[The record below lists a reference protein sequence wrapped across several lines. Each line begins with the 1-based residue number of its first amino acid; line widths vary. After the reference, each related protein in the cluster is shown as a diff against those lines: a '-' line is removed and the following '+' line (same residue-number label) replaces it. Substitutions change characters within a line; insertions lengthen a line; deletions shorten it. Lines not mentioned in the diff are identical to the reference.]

1 MVVFCHDFQNV
12 QRSCNYKQRS
22 LEMKHI
28 AKRLLSLLLVVCL
41 VLSVAVIPA
50 GAAETKLTSVYA
62 SYAAEGHTNAP
73 IEDDVFE
80 AKSDSITVSIMTTTD
95 MHGRAYDW
103 NSYTN
108 SALNNNFL
116 QAAKLVAERR
126 AAVDDSILIDVG
138 DILQGSALS
147 SYNILQEGGENSPMA
162 TALRYIG
169 YDAFVLGNHE
179 FNYAPQIQ
187 WNYYNLLTST
197 DKAVA
202 GQPVDVIC
210 SNVVE
215 TETNESV
222 FSPYKTFTYKFED
235 GTTFTIG
242 LLGFE
247 NMNNAN
253 WDVASHYEGCTFG
266 HTDNAEKSYVYEW
279 ENYYGKEMQEKCD
292 YIIVA
297 MHSGE
302 GNPDVYNQENQ
313 GGYFATHT
321 TGVDMLLT
329 GHNHQRNAVTL
340 QNKNGENVLVMNG
353 GGSTLGETVLT
364 LTKGADG
371 KVSVTAAESTMH
383 PLNSA
388 LGKDIRVTSPDF
400 KSGDANYDGL
410 KTLITPLFERS
421 DAFVNKKIGT
431 VSGTWDTISN
441 YYLTQSDSYDLVHKA
456 QIWAACTDNNID
468 PTKEHVISMTTPVAK
483 RGWSVSSLLADGA
496 TSGDISL
503 RDCYSLYQ
511 YDNNTLYM
519 IRMTGAQLKS
529 WMQRT
534 AQNYRV
540 NDDGQVGGGGFGCD
554 TFYGVNYD
562 VYVGNPDGQRVQN
575 ITYADGTPVKDD
587 DTIYACL
594 SSYRLSATKDSDAYG
609 WFAST
614 GITSNSEEA
623 LWDATISERFNNV
636 GGSVPLIIG
645 EYIKEMTA
653 EGKDITPG
661 RETKWTIHAE
671 ANPVKTI
678 EVFETTDVHGYLVD
692 TSSGNEST
700 FQYRMAYIA
709 NAVNEARANA
719 ENDAV
724 LLLDGGDI
732 YQGTPVSNLTYGS
745 ALRAAF
751 DAMGYDAVSLGN
763 HEFDWNVK
771 TYAADEDGTMP
782 AYEIGE
788 FKGDSNIPVLAYNLY
803 DAGTTNRASF
813 VKDYVIVDKAG
824 VKVALVGYIPDYSMD
839 IMTAKIAPYDIDPS
853 IEKLNAKIESIV
865 AAENPDVVV
874 VVAHASPRGLANSVN
889 SELVDLVVGGHSHSV
904 SYGVADNGV
913 AYIQGNCQA
922 KGYANAK
929 IQFNTETK
937 EVTVVNPSYVNTTGR
952 DNTQN
957 LYDTEGNTKLDPT
970 VLAISHASWDAVKGD
985 MSEVLGVADQS
996 ITRRAPI
1003 GNSSSTIAGNWLTG
1017 LMLEATKELNT
1028 VVAFTNSGG
1037 IRCDLLANEG
1047 ETTRTV
1053 TVGDIYAITP
1063 FGNRLYTYD
1072 LTGAELAATVENSFK
1087 NSNYGDQFSGMVV
1100 KYTAEPDGKDEN
1112 GRPVRGARTVVSI
1125 VLDDGT
1131 VVDIKDN
1138 TKTYRV
1144 AVNEYCATLP
1154 GSVFENKT
1162 PVQNVN
1168 EAPIDNISAI
1178 EALRAIG
1185 KANNGKLPLDL
1196 TERCV
1201 KVELVEE
1208 DPCEQYTDL
1217 DANAWYAE
1225 SVHFALVNGLFVGFG
1240 DGTFRPEAALSRA
1253 MVATVLYRQAGSPAV
1268 TGTSTFPD
1276 LKDDWYADAVA
1287 WAQEAKVVIGDDKGL
1302 FRPDDDVTREE
1313 MVTMLYRFAASQNM
1327 DTTTTGDLSNF
1338 TDASSVQSYATEPMT
1353 WAVGNGIILGMGNNE
1368 LAPRESATRAQFA
1381 AITARLA
1388 ALK

>member
-1 MVVFCHDFQNV
+1 
-12 QRSCNYKQRS
+12 
-22 LEMKHI
+22 MKHI

-371 KVSVTAAESTMH
+371 KVTVTAAESTMH
-383 PLNSA
+383 PLSSA
-388 LGKDIRVTSPDF
+388 LGKDENGKDIRVPSPDF
-400 KSGDANYDGL
+400 KSGDPNYDGL
-410 KTLITPLFERS
+410 KDLITPLFERS

-468 PTKEHVISMTTPVAK
+468 PTKEHVVSMTTPVAK

-529 WMQRT
+529 WMQHT
-534 AQNYRV
+534 AQTYRI
-540 NDDGQVGGGGFGCD
+540 NDNGQVGGGGFGCD
-554 TFYGVNYD
+554 SFYGVNYD
-562 VYVGNPDGQRVQN
+562 VYVGKPDGQRVQN

-614 GITSNSEEA
+614 GITSSSEEV
-623 LWDATISERFNNV
+623 LWDATVSERFNNV

-661 RETKWTIHAE
+661 RETKWT
-671 ANPVKTI
+671 
-678 EVFETTDVHGYLVD
+678 
-692 TSSGNEST
+692 
-700 FQYRMAYIA
+700 
-709 NAVNEARANA
+709 
-719 ENDAV
+719 
-724 LLLDGGDI
+724 
-732 YQGTPVSNLTYGS
+732 
-745 ALRAAF
+745 
-751 DAMGYDAVSLGN
+751 
-763 HEFDWNVK
+763 
-771 TYAADEDGTMP
+771 
-782 AYEIGE
+782 
-788 FKGDSNIPVLAYNLY
+788 
-803 DAGTTNRASF
+803 
-813 VKDYVIVDKAG
+813 
-824 VKVALVGYIPDYSMD
+824 
-839 IMTAKIAPYDIDPS
+839 
-853 IEKLNAKIESIV
+853 
-865 AAENPDVVV
+865 
-874 VVAHASPRGLANSVN
+874 
-889 SELVDLVVGGHSHSV
+889 
-904 SYGVADNGV
+904 
-913 AYIQGNCQA
+913 
-922 KGYANAK
+922 
-929 IQFNTETK
+929 
-937 EVTVVNPSYVNTTGR
+937 
-952 DNTQN
+952 
-957 LYDTEGNTKLDPT
+957 
-970 VLAISHASWDAVKGD
+970 
-985 MSEVLGVADQS
+985 
-996 ITRRAPI
+996 
-1003 GNSSSTIAGNWLTG
+1003 
-1017 LMLEATKELNT
+1017 
-1028 VVAFTNSGG
+1028 
-1037 IRCDLLANEG
+1037 
-1047 ETTRTV
+1047 
-1053 TVGDIYAITP
+1053 
-1063 FGNRLYTYD
+1063 
-1072 LTGAELAATVENSFK
+1072 
-1087 NSNYGDQFSGMVV
+1087 
-1100 KYTAEPDGKDEN
+1100 
-1112 GRPVRGARTVVSI
+1112 
-1125 VLDDGT
+1125 
-1131 VVDIKDN
+1131 
-1138 TKTYRV
+1138 
-1144 AVNEYCATLP
+1144 
-1154 GSVFENKT
+1154 
-1162 PVQNVN
+1162 VQ
-1168 EAPIDNISAI
+1168 
-1178 EALRAIG
+1178 
-1185 KANNGKLPLDL
+1185 
-1196 TERCV
+1196 
-1201 KVELVEE
+1201 VEE

-1327 DTTTTGDLSNF
+1327 DTTTTGDLSSF
-1338 TDASSVQSYATEPMT
+1338 IDASSVQSYATEPMT

>member
-1 MVVFCHDFQNV
+1 
-12 QRSCNYKQRS
+12 
-22 LEMKHI
+22 MKHI

-108 SALNNNFL
+108 SALSNNFL

-614 GITSNSEEA
+614 GITSSSEEA
-623 LWDATISERFNNV
+623 LWDATVSERFNNV

-661 RETKWTIHAE
+661 RETKWT
-671 ANPVKTI
+671 
-678 EVFETTDVHGYLVD
+678 
-692 TSSGNEST
+692 
-700 FQYRMAYIA
+700 
-709 NAVNEARANA
+709 
-719 ENDAV
+719 
-724 LLLDGGDI
+724 
-732 YQGTPVSNLTYGS
+732 
-745 ALRAAF
+745 
-751 DAMGYDAVSLGN
+751 
-763 HEFDWNVK
+763 
-771 TYAADEDGTMP
+771 
-782 AYEIGE
+782 
-788 FKGDSNIPVLAYNLY
+788 
-803 DAGTTNRASF
+803 
-813 VKDYVIVDKAG
+813 
-824 VKVALVGYIPDYSMD
+824 
-839 IMTAKIAPYDIDPS
+839 
-853 IEKLNAKIESIV
+853 
-865 AAENPDVVV
+865 
-874 VVAHASPRGLANSVN
+874 
-889 SELVDLVVGGHSHSV
+889 
-904 SYGVADNGV
+904 
-913 AYIQGNCQA
+913 
-922 KGYANAK
+922 
-929 IQFNTETK
+929 
-937 EVTVVNPSYVNTTGR
+937 
-952 DNTQN
+952 
-957 LYDTEGNTKLDPT
+957 
-970 VLAISHASWDAVKGD
+970 
-985 MSEVLGVADQS
+985 
-996 ITRRAPI
+996 
-1003 GNSSSTIAGNWLTG
+1003 
-1017 LMLEATKELNT
+1017 
-1028 VVAFTNSGG
+1028 
-1037 IRCDLLANEG
+1037 
-1047 ETTRTV
+1047 
-1053 TVGDIYAITP
+1053 
-1063 FGNRLYTYD
+1063 
-1072 LTGAELAATVENSFK
+1072 
-1087 NSNYGDQFSGMVV
+1087 
-1100 KYTAEPDGKDEN
+1100 
-1112 GRPVRGARTVVSI
+1112 
-1125 VLDDGT
+1125 
-1131 VVDIKDN
+1131 
-1138 TKTYRV
+1138 
-1144 AVNEYCATLP
+1144 
-1154 GSVFENKT
+1154 
-1162 PVQNVN
+1162 VQ
-1168 EAPIDNISAI
+1168 
-1178 EALRAIG
+1178 
-1185 KANNGKLPLDL
+1185 
-1196 TERCV
+1196 
-1201 KVELVEE
+1201 VEE

-1327 DTTTTGDLSNF
+1327 DTTTTGDLSSF

>member
-1 MVVFCHDFQNV
+1 
-12 QRSCNYKQRS
+12 
-22 LEMKHI
+22 MKHI

-80 AKSDSITVSIMTTTD
+80 AKSDSITVSILTTTD

-108 SALNNNFL
+108 SALSNNFL

-302 GNPDVYNQENQ
+302 GNPDIYNQENQ

-340 QNKNGENVLVMNG
+340 QNKNGEDVLVMNG

-371 KVSVTAAESTMH
+371 KVTVTAAESTMH

-388 LGKDIRVTSPDF
+388 LGKDENGRDIRVPSPDF
-400 KSGDANYDGL
+400 KSGDPNYDGL
-410 KTLITPLFERS
+410 KDLITPLFERS

-468 PTKEHVISMTTPVAK
+468 PTKEHVVSMTTPVAK

-519 IRMTGAQLKS
+519 IKMTGAQLKS
-529 WMQRT
+529 WMQHT

-540 NDDGQVGGGGFGCD
+540 NDNGQVGGGGFGCD

-562 VYVGNPDGQRVQN
+562 VYVGKPDGQRVQN

-587 DTIYACL
+587 DMIYACL

-614 GITSNSEEA
+614 GITSSSEEV
-623 LWDATISERFNNV
+623 LWDATVSERFNNV

-653 EGKDITPG
+653 EGKEITPG
-661 RETKWTIHAE
+661 RETKWT
-671 ANPVKTI
+671 
-678 EVFETTDVHGYLVD
+678 
-692 TSSGNEST
+692 
-700 FQYRMAYIA
+700 
-709 NAVNEARANA
+709 
-719 ENDAV
+719 
-724 LLLDGGDI
+724 
-732 YQGTPVSNLTYGS
+732 
-745 ALRAAF
+745 
-751 DAMGYDAVSLGN
+751 
-763 HEFDWNVK
+763 
-771 TYAADEDGTMP
+771 
-782 AYEIGE
+782 
-788 FKGDSNIPVLAYNLY
+788 
-803 DAGTTNRASF
+803 
-813 VKDYVIVDKAG
+813 
-824 VKVALVGYIPDYSMD
+824 
-839 IMTAKIAPYDIDPS
+839 
-853 IEKLNAKIESIV
+853 
-865 AAENPDVVV
+865 
-874 VVAHASPRGLANSVN
+874 
-889 SELVDLVVGGHSHSV
+889 
-904 SYGVADNGV
+904 
-913 AYIQGNCQA
+913 
-922 KGYANAK
+922 
-929 IQFNTETK
+929 
-937 EVTVVNPSYVNTTGR
+937 
-952 DNTQN
+952 
-957 LYDTEGNTKLDPT
+957 
-970 VLAISHASWDAVKGD
+970 
-985 MSEVLGVADQS
+985 
-996 ITRRAPI
+996 
-1003 GNSSSTIAGNWLTG
+1003 
-1017 LMLEATKELNT
+1017 
-1028 VVAFTNSGG
+1028 
-1037 IRCDLLANEG
+1037 
-1047 ETTRTV
+1047 
-1053 TVGDIYAITP
+1053 
-1063 FGNRLYTYD
+1063 
-1072 LTGAELAATVENSFK
+1072 
-1087 NSNYGDQFSGMVV
+1087 
-1100 KYTAEPDGKDEN
+1100 
-1112 GRPVRGARTVVSI
+1112 
-1125 VLDDGT
+1125 
-1131 VVDIKDN
+1131 
-1138 TKTYRV
+1138 
-1144 AVNEYCATLP
+1144 
-1154 GSVFENKT
+1154 
-1162 PVQNVN
+1162 VQ
-1168 EAPIDNISAI
+1168 
-1178 EALRAIG
+1178 
-1185 KANNGKLPLDL
+1185 
-1196 TERCV
+1196 
-1201 KVELVEE
+1201 VEE

-1225 SVHFALVNGLFVGFG
+1225 SVHFALVNGLFVGYG

-1327 DTTTTGDLSNF
+1327 DTTTTGDLSSF

>member
-1 MVVFCHDFQNV
+1 
-12 QRSCNYKQRS
+12 
-22 LEMKHI
+22 MKHI

-302 GNPDVYNQENQ
+302 GNPDIYNQENQ

-371 KVSVTAAESTMH
+371 KVTVTAAESTMH
-383 PLNSA
+383 PLSSA
-388 LGKDIRVTSPDF
+388 LGKDENGKDIRVPSPDF
-400 KSGDANYDGL
+400 KSGDPNYDGL
-410 KTLITPLFERS
+410 KDLITPLFERS

-441 YYLTQSDSYDLVHKA
+441 YYLEQSDSYDLVHKA

-468 PTKEHVISMTTPVAK
+468 PTKEHVVSMTTPVAK

-529 WMQRT
+529 WMQHT
-534 AQNYRV
+534 AQTYRV

-554 TFYGVNYD
+554 SFYGVNYD
-562 VYVGNPDGQRVQN
+562 VYVGKPDGQRVQN

-614 GITSNSEEA
+614 GITSSSEEV
-623 LWDATISERFNNV
+623 LWDATVSERFNNV

-661 RETKWTIHAE
+661 RETKWT
-671 ANPVKTI
+671 
-678 EVFETTDVHGYLVD
+678 
-692 TSSGNEST
+692 
-700 FQYRMAYIA
+700 
-709 NAVNEARANA
+709 
-719 ENDAV
+719 
-724 LLLDGGDI
+724 
-732 YQGTPVSNLTYGS
+732 
-745 ALRAAF
+745 
-751 DAMGYDAVSLGN
+751 
-763 HEFDWNVK
+763 
-771 TYAADEDGTMP
+771 
-782 AYEIGE
+782 
-788 FKGDSNIPVLAYNLY
+788 
-803 DAGTTNRASF
+803 
-813 VKDYVIVDKAG
+813 
-824 VKVALVGYIPDYSMD
+824 
-839 IMTAKIAPYDIDPS
+839 
-853 IEKLNAKIESIV
+853 
-865 AAENPDVVV
+865 
-874 VVAHASPRGLANSVN
+874 
-889 SELVDLVVGGHSHSV
+889 
-904 SYGVADNGV
+904 
-913 AYIQGNCQA
+913 
-922 KGYANAK
+922 
-929 IQFNTETK
+929 
-937 EVTVVNPSYVNTTGR
+937 
-952 DNTQN
+952 
-957 LYDTEGNTKLDPT
+957 
-970 VLAISHASWDAVKGD
+970 
-985 MSEVLGVADQS
+985 
-996 ITRRAPI
+996 
-1003 GNSSSTIAGNWLTG
+1003 
-1017 LMLEATKELNT
+1017 
-1028 VVAFTNSGG
+1028 
-1037 IRCDLLANEG
+1037 
-1047 ETTRTV
+1047 
-1053 TVGDIYAITP
+1053 
-1063 FGNRLYTYD
+1063 
-1072 LTGAELAATVENSFK
+1072 
-1087 NSNYGDQFSGMVV
+1087 
-1100 KYTAEPDGKDEN
+1100 
-1112 GRPVRGARTVVSI
+1112 
-1125 VLDDGT
+1125 
-1131 VVDIKDN
+1131 
-1138 TKTYRV
+1138 
-1144 AVNEYCATLP
+1144 
-1154 GSVFENKT
+1154 
-1162 PVQNVN
+1162 VQ
-1168 EAPIDNISAI
+1168 
-1178 EALRAIG
+1178 
-1185 KANNGKLPLDL
+1185 
-1196 TERCV
+1196 
-1201 KVELVEE
+1201 VEE

-1327 DTTTTGDLSNF
+1327 DTTTTGDLSSF

>member
-1 MVVFCHDFQNV
+1 
-12 QRSCNYKQRS
+12 
-22 LEMKHI
+22 MKHI

-108 SALNNNFL
+108 SALSNNFL

-371 KVSVTAAESTMH
+371 KVTVTAAESTMH

-575 ITYADGTPVKDD
+575 ITYADGTSVKDD

-614 GITSNSEEA
+614 GITSSSEEA
-623 LWDATISERFNNV
+623 LWDATVSERFNNV

-661 RETKWTIHAE
+661 RETKWAVHAE

-732 YQGTPVSNLTYGS
+732 YQGTPVSNLTYGN
-745 ALRAAF
+745 ALRAAY
-751 DAMGYDAVSLGN
+751 DAMGYDAVL
-763 HEFDWNVK
+763 
-771 TYAADEDGTMP
+771 
-782 AYEIGE
+782 
-788 FKGDSNIPVLAYNLY
+788 
-803 DAGTTNRASF
+803 
-813 VKDYVIVDKAG
+813 
-824 VKVALVGYIPDYSMD
+824 
-839 IMTAKIAPYDIDPS
+839 
-853 IEKLNAKIESIV
+853 
-865 AAENPDVVV
+865 
-874 VVAHASPRGLANSVN
+874 PR
-889 SELVDLVVGGHSHSV
+889 
-904 SYGVADNGV
+904 
-913 AYIQGNCQA
+913 Q
-922 KGYANAK
+922 
-929 IQFNTETK
+929 
-937 EVTVVNPSYVNTTGR
+937 P
-952 DNTQN
+952 
-957 LYDTEGNTKLDPT
+957 
-970 VLAISHASWDAVKGD
+970 
-985 MSEVLGVADQS
+985 
-996 ITRRAPI
+996 
-1003 GNSSSTIAGNWLTG
+1003 
-1017 LMLEATKELNT
+1017 
-1028 VVAFTNSGG
+1028 
-1037 IRCDLLANEG
+1037 
-1047 ETTRTV
+1047 
-1053 TVGDIYAITP
+1053 
-1063 FGNRLYTYD
+1063 
-1072 LTGAELAATVENSFK
+1072 
-1087 NSNYGDQFSGMVV
+1087 
-1100 KYTAEPDGKDEN
+1100 
-1112 GRPVRGARTVVSI
+1112 
-1125 VLDDGT
+1125 
-1131 VVDIKDN
+1131 
-1138 TKTYRV
+1138 RV
-1144 AVNEYCATLP
+1144 
-1154 GSVFENKT
+1154 
-1162 PVQNVN
+1162 
-1168 EAPIDNISAI
+1168 
-1178 EALRAIG
+1178 
-1185 KANNGKLPLDL
+1185 
-1196 TERCV
+1196 
-1201 KVELVEE
+1201 
-1208 DPCEQYTDL
+1208 
-1217 DANAWYAE
+1217 
-1225 SVHFALVNGLFVGFG
+1225 
-1240 DGTFRPEAALSRA
+1240 
-1253 MVATVLYRQAGSPAV
+1253 
-1268 TGTSTFPD
+1268 
-1276 LKDDWYADAVA
+1276 
-1287 WAQEAKVVIGDDKGL
+1287 
-1302 FRPDDDVTREE
+1302 
-1313 MVTMLYRFAASQNM
+1313 
-1327 DTTTTGDLSNF
+1327 
-1338 TDASSVQSYATEPMT
+1338 
-1353 WAVGNGIILGMGNNE
+1353 
-1368 LAPRESATRAQFA
+1368 
-1381 AITARLA
+1381 
-1388 ALK
+1388 

>member
-1 MVVFCHDFQNV
+1 
-12 QRSCNYKQRS
+12 
-22 LEMKHI
+22 MKHI

-80 AKSDSITVSIMTTTD
+80 AKSDSITVSILTTTD

-108 SALNNNFL
+108 SALSNNFL
-116 QAAKLVAERR
+116 QVAKLVAERR

-302 GNPDVYNQENQ
+302 GNPDIYNQENQ

-340 QNKNGENVLVMNG
+340 QNKNGEDVLVMNG

-371 KVSVTAAESTMH
+371 KVTVTAAESTMH

-388 LGKDIRVTSPDF
+388 LGKDENGRDIRVPSPDF
-400 KSGDANYDGL
+400 KSGDPNYDGL
-410 KTLITPLFERS
+410 KDLITPLFERS

-468 PTKEHVISMTTPVAK
+468 PTKEHVVSMTTPVAK

-519 IRMTGAQLKS
+519 IKMTGAQLKS
-529 WMQRT
+529 WMQHT

-540 NDDGQVGGGGFGCD
+540 NDNGQVGGGGFGCD

-562 VYVGNPDGQRVQN
+562 VYVGKPDGQRVQN

-587 DTIYACL
+587 DMIYACL

-614 GITSNSEEA
+614 GITSSSEEV
-623 LWDATISERFNNV
+623 LWDATVSERFNNV

-661 RETKWTIHAE
+661 RETKWT
-671 ANPVKTI
+671 
-678 EVFETTDVHGYLVD
+678 
-692 TSSGNEST
+692 
-700 FQYRMAYIA
+700 
-709 NAVNEARANA
+709 
-719 ENDAV
+719 
-724 LLLDGGDI
+724 
-732 YQGTPVSNLTYGS
+732 
-745 ALRAAF
+745 
-751 DAMGYDAVSLGN
+751 
-763 HEFDWNVK
+763 
-771 TYAADEDGTMP
+771 
-782 AYEIGE
+782 
-788 FKGDSNIPVLAYNLY
+788 
-803 DAGTTNRASF
+803 
-813 VKDYVIVDKAG
+813 
-824 VKVALVGYIPDYSMD
+824 
-839 IMTAKIAPYDIDPS
+839 
-853 IEKLNAKIESIV
+853 
-865 AAENPDVVV
+865 
-874 VVAHASPRGLANSVN
+874 
-889 SELVDLVVGGHSHSV
+889 
-904 SYGVADNGV
+904 
-913 AYIQGNCQA
+913 
-922 KGYANAK
+922 
-929 IQFNTETK
+929 
-937 EVTVVNPSYVNTTGR
+937 
-952 DNTQN
+952 
-957 LYDTEGNTKLDPT
+957 
-970 VLAISHASWDAVKGD
+970 
-985 MSEVLGVADQS
+985 
-996 ITRRAPI
+996 
-1003 GNSSSTIAGNWLTG
+1003 
-1017 LMLEATKELNT
+1017 
-1028 VVAFTNSGG
+1028 
-1037 IRCDLLANEG
+1037 
-1047 ETTRTV
+1047 
-1053 TVGDIYAITP
+1053 
-1063 FGNRLYTYD
+1063 
-1072 LTGAELAATVENSFK
+1072 
-1087 NSNYGDQFSGMVV
+1087 
-1100 KYTAEPDGKDEN
+1100 
-1112 GRPVRGARTVVSI
+1112 
-1125 VLDDGT
+1125 
-1131 VVDIKDN
+1131 
-1138 TKTYRV
+1138 
-1144 AVNEYCATLP
+1144 
-1154 GSVFENKT
+1154 
-1162 PVQNVN
+1162 VQ
-1168 EAPIDNISAI
+1168 
-1178 EALRAIG
+1178 
-1185 KANNGKLPLDL
+1185 
-1196 TERCV
+1196 
-1201 KVELVEE
+1201 VEE

-1225 SVHFALVNGLFVGFG
+1225 SVHFALVNGLFVGYG

>member
-1 MVVFCHDFQNV
+1 
-12 QRSCNYKQRS
+12 
-22 LEMKHI
+22 MKHI

-108 SALNNNFL
+108 SALSNNFL

-235 GTTFTIG
+235 STTFTIG

-302 GNPDVYNQENQ
+302 GNPDIYNQENQ

-371 KVSVTAAESTMH
+371 KVTVTAAESTMH

-456 QIWAACTDNNID
+456 QIWAACTDNID

-661 RETKWTIHAE
+661 RETKWT
-671 ANPVKTI
+671 
-678 EVFETTDVHGYLVD
+678 
-692 TSSGNEST
+692 
-700 FQYRMAYIA
+700 
-709 NAVNEARANA
+709 
-719 ENDAV
+719 
-724 LLLDGGDI
+724 
-732 YQGTPVSNLTYGS
+732 
-745 ALRAAF
+745 
-751 DAMGYDAVSLGN
+751 
-763 HEFDWNVK
+763 
-771 TYAADEDGTMP
+771 
-782 AYEIGE
+782 
-788 FKGDSNIPVLAYNLY
+788 
-803 DAGTTNRASF
+803 
-813 VKDYVIVDKAG
+813 
-824 VKVALVGYIPDYSMD
+824 
-839 IMTAKIAPYDIDPS
+839 
-853 IEKLNAKIESIV
+853 
-865 AAENPDVVV
+865 
-874 VVAHASPRGLANSVN
+874 
-889 SELVDLVVGGHSHSV
+889 
-904 SYGVADNGV
+904 
-913 AYIQGNCQA
+913 
-922 KGYANAK
+922 
-929 IQFNTETK
+929 
-937 EVTVVNPSYVNTTGR
+937 
-952 DNTQN
+952 
-957 LYDTEGNTKLDPT
+957 
-970 VLAISHASWDAVKGD
+970 
-985 MSEVLGVADQS
+985 
-996 ITRRAPI
+996 
-1003 GNSSSTIAGNWLTG
+1003 
-1017 LMLEATKELNT
+1017 
-1028 VVAFTNSGG
+1028 
-1037 IRCDLLANEG
+1037 
-1047 ETTRTV
+1047 
-1053 TVGDIYAITP
+1053 
-1063 FGNRLYTYD
+1063 
-1072 LTGAELAATVENSFK
+1072 
-1087 NSNYGDQFSGMVV
+1087 
-1100 KYTAEPDGKDEN
+1100 
-1112 GRPVRGARTVVSI
+1112 
-1125 VLDDGT
+1125 
-1131 VVDIKDN
+1131 
-1138 TKTYRV
+1138 
-1144 AVNEYCATLP
+1144 
-1154 GSVFENKT
+1154 
-1162 PVQNVN
+1162 VQ
-1168 EAPIDNISAI
+1168 
-1178 EALRAIG
+1178 
-1185 KANNGKLPLDL
+1185 
-1196 TERCV
+1196 
-1201 KVELVEE
+1201 VEE

-1313 MVTMLYRFAASQNM
+1313 MVTMLYRFAASQNL
-1327 DTTTTGDLSNF
+1327 DTTTTGDLSSF

>member
-1 MVVFCHDFQNV
+1 
-12 QRSCNYKQRS
+12 
-22 LEMKHI
+22 MKHI

-126 AAVDDSILIDVG
+126 AAVDDRILIDVG

-468 PTKEHVISMTTPVAK
+468 PTKEHVVSMTTPVAK

-614 GITSNSEEA
+614 GITSSSEEA
-623 LWDATISERFNNV
+623 LWDATVSERFNTV

-661 RETKWTIHAE
+661 RETKWT
-671 ANPVKTI
+671 
-678 EVFETTDVHGYLVD
+678 
-692 TSSGNEST
+692 
-700 FQYRMAYIA
+700 
-709 NAVNEARANA
+709 
-719 ENDAV
+719 
-724 LLLDGGDI
+724 
-732 YQGTPVSNLTYGS
+732 
-745 ALRAAF
+745 
-751 DAMGYDAVSLGN
+751 
-763 HEFDWNVK
+763 
-771 TYAADEDGTMP
+771 
-782 AYEIGE
+782 
-788 FKGDSNIPVLAYNLY
+788 
-803 DAGTTNRASF
+803 
-813 VKDYVIVDKAG
+813 
-824 VKVALVGYIPDYSMD
+824 
-839 IMTAKIAPYDIDPS
+839 
-853 IEKLNAKIESIV
+853 
-865 AAENPDVVV
+865 
-874 VVAHASPRGLANSVN
+874 
-889 SELVDLVVGGHSHSV
+889 
-904 SYGVADNGV
+904 
-913 AYIQGNCQA
+913 
-922 KGYANAK
+922 
-929 IQFNTETK
+929 
-937 EVTVVNPSYVNTTGR
+937 
-952 DNTQN
+952 
-957 LYDTEGNTKLDPT
+957 
-970 VLAISHASWDAVKGD
+970 
-985 MSEVLGVADQS
+985 
-996 ITRRAPI
+996 
-1003 GNSSSTIAGNWLTG
+1003 
-1017 LMLEATKELNT
+1017 
-1028 VVAFTNSGG
+1028 
-1037 IRCDLLANEG
+1037 
-1047 ETTRTV
+1047 
-1053 TVGDIYAITP
+1053 
-1063 FGNRLYTYD
+1063 
-1072 LTGAELAATVENSFK
+1072 
-1087 NSNYGDQFSGMVV
+1087 
-1100 KYTAEPDGKDEN
+1100 
-1112 GRPVRGARTVVSI
+1112 
-1125 VLDDGT
+1125 
-1131 VVDIKDN
+1131 
-1138 TKTYRV
+1138 
-1144 AVNEYCATLP
+1144 
-1154 GSVFENKT
+1154 
-1162 PVQNVN
+1162 VQ
-1168 EAPIDNISAI
+1168 
-1178 EALRAIG
+1178 
-1185 KANNGKLPLDL
+1185 
-1196 TERCV
+1196 
-1201 KVELVEE
+1201 VEE

>member
-1 MVVFCHDFQNV
+1 
-12 QRSCNYKQRS
+12 
-22 LEMKHI
+22 MKHI

-73 IEDDVFE
+73 VADDVFE
-80 AKSDSITVSIMTTTD
+80 AKSDSITVSILTTTD

-108 SALNNNFL
+108 SALSNNFL

-266 HTDNAEKSYVYEW
+266 HPDNTEKSYVYEW

-302 GNPDVYNQENQ
+302 GNPDIYNQENQ

-371 KVSVTAAESTMH
+371 KVTVTAAESTMH

-388 LGKDIRVTSPDF
+388 LGKDENGRDIRVPSPDF
-400 KSGDANYDGL
+400 KSGDPNYDGL
-410 KTLITPLFERS
+410 KDLITPLFERS

-529 WMQRT
+529 WMQHT

-540 NDDGQVGGGGFGCD
+540 KDDGQLGGGGFGCD

-562 VYVGNPDGQRVQN
+562 VYVGNPDNQRVQN
-575 ITYADGTPVKDD
+575 ITYADGTAVKDD

-614 GITSNSEEA
+614 GITSSSDEV

-661 RETKWTIHAE
+661 RETKWT
-671 ANPVKTI
+671 
-678 EVFETTDVHGYLVD
+678 
-692 TSSGNEST
+692 
-700 FQYRMAYIA
+700 
-709 NAVNEARANA
+709 
-719 ENDAV
+719 
-724 LLLDGGDI
+724 
-732 YQGTPVSNLTYGS
+732 
-745 ALRAAF
+745 
-751 DAMGYDAVSLGN
+751 
-763 HEFDWNVK
+763 
-771 TYAADEDGTMP
+771 
-782 AYEIGE
+782 
-788 FKGDSNIPVLAYNLY
+788 
-803 DAGTTNRASF
+803 
-813 VKDYVIVDKAG
+813 
-824 VKVALVGYIPDYSMD
+824 
-839 IMTAKIAPYDIDPS
+839 
-853 IEKLNAKIESIV
+853 
-865 AAENPDVVV
+865 
-874 VVAHASPRGLANSVN
+874 
-889 SELVDLVVGGHSHSV
+889 
-904 SYGVADNGV
+904 
-913 AYIQGNCQA
+913 
-922 KGYANAK
+922 
-929 IQFNTETK
+929 
-937 EVTVVNPSYVNTTGR
+937 
-952 DNTQN
+952 
-957 LYDTEGNTKLDPT
+957 
-970 VLAISHASWDAVKGD
+970 
-985 MSEVLGVADQS
+985 
-996 ITRRAPI
+996 
-1003 GNSSSTIAGNWLTG
+1003 
-1017 LMLEATKELNT
+1017 
-1028 VVAFTNSGG
+1028 
-1037 IRCDLLANEG
+1037 
-1047 ETTRTV
+1047 
-1053 TVGDIYAITP
+1053 
-1063 FGNRLYTYD
+1063 
-1072 LTGAELAATVENSFK
+1072 
-1087 NSNYGDQFSGMVV
+1087 
-1100 KYTAEPDGKDEN
+1100 
-1112 GRPVRGARTVVSI
+1112 
-1125 VLDDGT
+1125 
-1131 VVDIKDN
+1131 
-1138 TKTYRV
+1138 
-1144 AVNEYCATLP
+1144 
-1154 GSVFENKT
+1154 
-1162 PVQNVN
+1162 VQ
-1168 EAPIDNISAI
+1168 
-1178 EALRAIG
+1178 
-1185 KANNGKLPLDL
+1185 
-1196 TERCV
+1196 
-1201 KVELVEE
+1201 VEE

-1225 SVHFALVNGLFVGFG
+1225 SVHFALVNGLFVGYG

-1327 DTTTTGDLSNF
+1327 DTTTTGDLSSF

>member
-1 MVVFCHDFQNV
+1 
-12 QRSCNYKQRS
+12 
-22 LEMKHI
+22 MKHI

-108 SALNNNFL
+108 SALSNNFL

-302 GNPDVYNQENQ
+302 GNPDIYNQENQ

-614 GITSNSEEA
+614 GITSSSEEA
-623 LWDATISERFNNV
+623 LWDATVSERFNNV

-661 RETKWTIHAE
+661 RETKWT
-671 ANPVKTI
+671 
-678 EVFETTDVHGYLVD
+678 
-692 TSSGNEST
+692 
-700 FQYRMAYIA
+700 
-709 NAVNEARANA
+709 
-719 ENDAV
+719 
-724 LLLDGGDI
+724 
-732 YQGTPVSNLTYGS
+732 
-745 ALRAAF
+745 
-751 DAMGYDAVSLGN
+751 
-763 HEFDWNVK
+763 
-771 TYAADEDGTMP
+771 
-782 AYEIGE
+782 
-788 FKGDSNIPVLAYNLY
+788 
-803 DAGTTNRASF
+803 
-813 VKDYVIVDKAG
+813 
-824 VKVALVGYIPDYSMD
+824 
-839 IMTAKIAPYDIDPS
+839 
-853 IEKLNAKIESIV
+853 
-865 AAENPDVVV
+865 
-874 VVAHASPRGLANSVN
+874 
-889 SELVDLVVGGHSHSV
+889 
-904 SYGVADNGV
+904 
-913 AYIQGNCQA
+913 
-922 KGYANAK
+922 
-929 IQFNTETK
+929 
-937 EVTVVNPSYVNTTGR
+937 
-952 DNTQN
+952 
-957 LYDTEGNTKLDPT
+957 
-970 VLAISHASWDAVKGD
+970 
-985 MSEVLGVADQS
+985 
-996 ITRRAPI
+996 
-1003 GNSSSTIAGNWLTG
+1003 
-1017 LMLEATKELNT
+1017 
-1028 VVAFTNSGG
+1028 
-1037 IRCDLLANEG
+1037 
-1047 ETTRTV
+1047 
-1053 TVGDIYAITP
+1053 
-1063 FGNRLYTYD
+1063 
-1072 LTGAELAATVENSFK
+1072 
-1087 NSNYGDQFSGMVV
+1087 
-1100 KYTAEPDGKDEN
+1100 
-1112 GRPVRGARTVVSI
+1112 
-1125 VLDDGT
+1125 
-1131 VVDIKDN
+1131 
-1138 TKTYRV
+1138 
-1144 AVNEYCATLP
+1144 
-1154 GSVFENKT
+1154 
-1162 PVQNVN
+1162 VQ
-1168 EAPIDNISAI
+1168 
-1178 EALRAIG
+1178 
-1185 KANNGKLPLDL
+1185 
-1196 TERCV
+1196 
-1201 KVELVEE
+1201 VEE

-1327 DTTTTGDLSNF
+1327 DTTTTGDLSSF

>member
-1 MVVFCHDFQNV
+1 
-12 QRSCNYKQRS
+12 
-22 LEMKHI
+22 MKHI

-80 AKSDSITVSIMTTTD
+80 AKSDSITVSILTTTD

-108 SALNNNFL
+108 SALNSNFL

-266 HTDNAEKSYVYEW
+266 HPDNTEKSYVYEW

-302 GNPDVYNQENQ
+302 GNPDIYNQENQ

-340 QNKNGENVLVMNG
+340 QNKNGEDVLVMNG

-371 KVSVTAAESTMH
+371 KVTVTAAESTMH

-388 LGKDIRVTSPDF
+388 LGKDENGRDIRVPSPDF
-400 KSGDANYDGL
+400 KSGDPNYDGL
-410 KTLITPLFERS
+410 KDLITPLFERS

-468 PTKEHVISMTTPVAK
+468 PTKEHVVSMTTPVAK

-519 IRMTGAQLKS
+519 IKMTGAQLKS
-529 WMQRT
+529 WMQHT

-540 NDDGQVGGGGFGCD
+540 NDNGQLGGGGFGCD

-562 VYVGNPDGQRVQN
+562 VYVGNPDNQRVQN

-587 DTIYACL
+587 DMIYACL

-614 GITSNSEEA
+614 GITSSSEEV
-623 LWDATISERFNNV
+623 LWDATVSERFNNV

-661 RETKWTIHAE
+661 RETKWT
-671 ANPVKTI
+671 
-678 EVFETTDVHGYLVD
+678 
-692 TSSGNEST
+692 
-700 FQYRMAYIA
+700 
-709 NAVNEARANA
+709 
-719 ENDAV
+719 
-724 LLLDGGDI
+724 
-732 YQGTPVSNLTYGS
+732 
-745 ALRAAF
+745 
-751 DAMGYDAVSLGN
+751 
-763 HEFDWNVK
+763 
-771 TYAADEDGTMP
+771 
-782 AYEIGE
+782 
-788 FKGDSNIPVLAYNLY
+788 
-803 DAGTTNRASF
+803 
-813 VKDYVIVDKAG
+813 
-824 VKVALVGYIPDYSMD
+824 
-839 IMTAKIAPYDIDPS
+839 
-853 IEKLNAKIESIV
+853 
-865 AAENPDVVV
+865 
-874 VVAHASPRGLANSVN
+874 
-889 SELVDLVVGGHSHSV
+889 
-904 SYGVADNGV
+904 
-913 AYIQGNCQA
+913 
-922 KGYANAK
+922 
-929 IQFNTETK
+929 
-937 EVTVVNPSYVNTTGR
+937 
-952 DNTQN
+952 
-957 LYDTEGNTKLDPT
+957 
-970 VLAISHASWDAVKGD
+970 
-985 MSEVLGVADQS
+985 
-996 ITRRAPI
+996 
-1003 GNSSSTIAGNWLTG
+1003 
-1017 LMLEATKELNT
+1017 
-1028 VVAFTNSGG
+1028 
-1037 IRCDLLANEG
+1037 
-1047 ETTRTV
+1047 
-1053 TVGDIYAITP
+1053 
-1063 FGNRLYTYD
+1063 
-1072 LTGAELAATVENSFK
+1072 
-1087 NSNYGDQFSGMVV
+1087 
-1100 KYTAEPDGKDEN
+1100 
-1112 GRPVRGARTVVSI
+1112 
-1125 VLDDGT
+1125 
-1131 VVDIKDN
+1131 
-1138 TKTYRV
+1138 
-1144 AVNEYCATLP
+1144 
-1154 GSVFENKT
+1154 
-1162 PVQNVN
+1162 VQ
-1168 EAPIDNISAI
+1168 
-1178 EALRAIG
+1178 
-1185 KANNGKLPLDL
+1185 
-1196 TERCV
+1196 
-1201 KVELVEE
+1201 VEE

-1225 SVHFALVNGLFVGFG
+1225 SVHFALVNGLFVGYG

>member
-1 MVVFCHDFQNV
+1 
-12 QRSCNYKQRS
+12 
-22 LEMKHI
+22 MKHI

-80 AKSDSITVSIMTTTD
+80 AKSDSITVSILTTTD

-108 SALNNNFL
+108 SALSNNFL

-302 GNPDVYNQENQ
+302 GNPDIYNQENQ

-340 QNKNGENVLVMNG
+340 QNKNGEDVLVMNG

-371 KVSVTAAESTMH
+371 KVTVTAAESTMH

-388 LGKDIRVTSPDF
+388 LGKDENGRDIRVPSPDF
-400 KSGDANYDGL
+400 KSGDPNYDGL
-410 KTLITPLFERS
+410 KDLITPLFERS

-431 VSGTWDTISN
+431 VSGEWDTISN

-468 PTKEHVISMTTPVAK
+468 PTKEHVVSMTTPVAK

-519 IRMTGAQLKS
+519 IKMTGAQLKS
-529 WMQRT
+529 WMQHT

-540 NDDGQVGGGGFGCD
+540 NDNGQVGGGGFGCD

-562 VYVGNPDGQRVQN
+562 VYVGKPDGQRVQN

-587 DTIYACL
+587 DMIYACL

-614 GITSNSEEA
+614 GITSSSEEV
-623 LWDATISERFNNV
+623 LWDATVSERFNNV

-661 RETKWTIHAE
+661 RETKWT
-671 ANPVKTI
+671 
-678 EVFETTDVHGYLVD
+678 
-692 TSSGNEST
+692 
-700 FQYRMAYIA
+700 
-709 NAVNEARANA
+709 
-719 ENDAV
+719 
-724 LLLDGGDI
+724 
-732 YQGTPVSNLTYGS
+732 
-745 ALRAAF
+745 
-751 DAMGYDAVSLGN
+751 
-763 HEFDWNVK
+763 
-771 TYAADEDGTMP
+771 
-782 AYEIGE
+782 
-788 FKGDSNIPVLAYNLY
+788 
-803 DAGTTNRASF
+803 
-813 VKDYVIVDKAG
+813 
-824 VKVALVGYIPDYSMD
+824 
-839 IMTAKIAPYDIDPS
+839 
-853 IEKLNAKIESIV
+853 
-865 AAENPDVVV
+865 
-874 VVAHASPRGLANSVN
+874 
-889 SELVDLVVGGHSHSV
+889 
-904 SYGVADNGV
+904 
-913 AYIQGNCQA
+913 
-922 KGYANAK
+922 
-929 IQFNTETK
+929 
-937 EVTVVNPSYVNTTGR
+937 
-952 DNTQN
+952 
-957 LYDTEGNTKLDPT
+957 
-970 VLAISHASWDAVKGD
+970 
-985 MSEVLGVADQS
+985 
-996 ITRRAPI
+996 
-1003 GNSSSTIAGNWLTG
+1003 
-1017 LMLEATKELNT
+1017 
-1028 VVAFTNSGG
+1028 
-1037 IRCDLLANEG
+1037 
-1047 ETTRTV
+1047 
-1053 TVGDIYAITP
+1053 
-1063 FGNRLYTYD
+1063 
-1072 LTGAELAATVENSFK
+1072 
-1087 NSNYGDQFSGMVV
+1087 
-1100 KYTAEPDGKDEN
+1100 
-1112 GRPVRGARTVVSI
+1112 
-1125 VLDDGT
+1125 
-1131 VVDIKDN
+1131 
-1138 TKTYRV
+1138 
-1144 AVNEYCATLP
+1144 
-1154 GSVFENKT
+1154 
-1162 PVQNVN
+1162 VQ
-1168 EAPIDNISAI
+1168 
-1178 EALRAIG
+1178 
-1185 KANNGKLPLDL
+1185 
-1196 TERCV
+1196 
-1201 KVELVEE
+1201 VEE

-1268 TGTSTFPD
+1268 TDTSTFPD

-1327 DTTTTGDLSNF
+1327 DTTTTGDLSSF
-1338 TDASSVQSYATEPMT
+1338 TDTSSVQSYATEPMT
-1353 WAVGNGIILGMGNNE
+1353 WAVGNGIILAMGNNE

>member
-1 MVVFCHDFQNV
+1 
-12 QRSCNYKQRS
+12 
-22 LEMKHI
+22 MKHI

-73 IEDDVFE
+73 VEDDVFE

-108 SALNNNFL
+108 SALSNNFL

-371 KVSVTAAESTMH
+371 KVTVTAAESTMH

-614 GITSNSEEA
+614 GITSSSEEA
-623 LWDATISERFNNV
+623 LWDATVSERFNNV

-661 RETKWTIHAE
+661 RETKWT
-671 ANPVKTI
+671 
-678 EVFETTDVHGYLVD
+678 
-692 TSSGNEST
+692 
-700 FQYRMAYIA
+700 
-709 NAVNEARANA
+709 
-719 ENDAV
+719 
-724 LLLDGGDI
+724 
-732 YQGTPVSNLTYGS
+732 
-745 ALRAAF
+745 
-751 DAMGYDAVSLGN
+751 
-763 HEFDWNVK
+763 
-771 TYAADEDGTMP
+771 
-782 AYEIGE
+782 
-788 FKGDSNIPVLAYNLY
+788 
-803 DAGTTNRASF
+803 
-813 VKDYVIVDKAG
+813 
-824 VKVALVGYIPDYSMD
+824 
-839 IMTAKIAPYDIDPS
+839 
-853 IEKLNAKIESIV
+853 
-865 AAENPDVVV
+865 
-874 VVAHASPRGLANSVN
+874 
-889 SELVDLVVGGHSHSV
+889 
-904 SYGVADNGV
+904 
-913 AYIQGNCQA
+913 
-922 KGYANAK
+922 
-929 IQFNTETK
+929 
-937 EVTVVNPSYVNTTGR
+937 
-952 DNTQN
+952 
-957 LYDTEGNTKLDPT
+957 
-970 VLAISHASWDAVKGD
+970 
-985 MSEVLGVADQS
+985 
-996 ITRRAPI
+996 
-1003 GNSSSTIAGNWLTG
+1003 
-1017 LMLEATKELNT
+1017 
-1028 VVAFTNSGG
+1028 
-1037 IRCDLLANEG
+1037 
-1047 ETTRTV
+1047 
-1053 TVGDIYAITP
+1053 
-1063 FGNRLYTYD
+1063 
-1072 LTGAELAATVENSFK
+1072 
-1087 NSNYGDQFSGMVV
+1087 
-1100 KYTAEPDGKDEN
+1100 
-1112 GRPVRGARTVVSI
+1112 
-1125 VLDDGT
+1125 
-1131 VVDIKDN
+1131 
-1138 TKTYRV
+1138 
-1144 AVNEYCATLP
+1144 
-1154 GSVFENKT
+1154 
-1162 PVQNVN
+1162 VQ
-1168 EAPIDNISAI
+1168 
-1178 EALRAIG
+1178 
-1185 KANNGKLPLDL
+1185 
-1196 TERCV
+1196 
-1201 KVELVEE
+1201 VEE

-1225 SVHFALVNGLFVGFG
+1225 SVHFALVNGLFVGYG

-1327 DTTTTGDLSNF
+1327 DTTTTGDLSSF

>member
-1 MVVFCHDFQNV
+1 
-12 QRSCNYKQRS
+12 
-22 LEMKHI
+22 MKHI

-80 AKSDSITVSIMTTTD
+80 AKSDSITVSILTTTD

-108 SALNNNFL
+108 SALSNNFL

-279 ENYYGKEMQEKCD
+279 ENYYGKELQEKCD

-302 GNPDVYNQENQ
+302 GNPDIYNQENQ

-340 QNKNGENVLVMNG
+340 QNKNGEDVLVMNG

-371 KVSVTAAESTMH
+371 KVTVTAAESTMH

-388 LGKDIRVTSPDF
+388 LGKDENGRDIRVPSPDF
-400 KSGDANYDGL
+400 KSGDPNYDGL
-410 KTLITPLFERS
+410 KDLITPLFERS

-468 PTKEHVISMTTPVAK
+468 PTKEHVVSMTTPVAK

-519 IRMTGAQLKS
+519 IKMTGAQLKS
-529 WMQRT
+529 WMQHT

-540 NDDGQVGGGGFGCD
+540 NDNGQLGGGGFGCD

-562 VYVGNPDGQRVQN
+562 VYVGNPDNQRVQN

-587 DTIYACL
+587 DMIYACL

-614 GITSNSEEA
+614 GITSSSEEV
-623 LWDATISERFNNV
+623 LWDATVSERFNNV

-661 RETKWTIHAE
+661 RETKWT
-671 ANPVKTI
+671 
-678 EVFETTDVHGYLVD
+678 
-692 TSSGNEST
+692 
-700 FQYRMAYIA
+700 
-709 NAVNEARANA
+709 
-719 ENDAV
+719 
-724 LLLDGGDI
+724 
-732 YQGTPVSNLTYGS
+732 
-745 ALRAAF
+745 
-751 DAMGYDAVSLGN
+751 
-763 HEFDWNVK
+763 
-771 TYAADEDGTMP
+771 
-782 AYEIGE
+782 
-788 FKGDSNIPVLAYNLY
+788 
-803 DAGTTNRASF
+803 
-813 VKDYVIVDKAG
+813 
-824 VKVALVGYIPDYSMD
+824 
-839 IMTAKIAPYDIDPS
+839 
-853 IEKLNAKIESIV
+853 
-865 AAENPDVVV
+865 
-874 VVAHASPRGLANSVN
+874 
-889 SELVDLVVGGHSHSV
+889 
-904 SYGVADNGV
+904 
-913 AYIQGNCQA
+913 
-922 KGYANAK
+922 
-929 IQFNTETK
+929 
-937 EVTVVNPSYVNTTGR
+937 
-952 DNTQN
+952 
-957 LYDTEGNTKLDPT
+957 
-970 VLAISHASWDAVKGD
+970 
-985 MSEVLGVADQS
+985 
-996 ITRRAPI
+996 
-1003 GNSSSTIAGNWLTG
+1003 
-1017 LMLEATKELNT
+1017 
-1028 VVAFTNSGG
+1028 
-1037 IRCDLLANEG
+1037 
-1047 ETTRTV
+1047 
-1053 TVGDIYAITP
+1053 
-1063 FGNRLYTYD
+1063 
-1072 LTGAELAATVENSFK
+1072 
-1087 NSNYGDQFSGMVV
+1087 
-1100 KYTAEPDGKDEN
+1100 
-1112 GRPVRGARTVVSI
+1112 
-1125 VLDDGT
+1125 
-1131 VVDIKDN
+1131 
-1138 TKTYRV
+1138 
-1144 AVNEYCATLP
+1144 
-1154 GSVFENKT
+1154 
-1162 PVQNVN
+1162 VQ
-1168 EAPIDNISAI
+1168 
-1178 EALRAIG
+1178 
-1185 KANNGKLPLDL
+1185 
-1196 TERCV
+1196 
-1201 KVELVEE
+1201 VEE

>member
-1 MVVFCHDFQNV
+1 
-12 QRSCNYKQRS
+12 
-22 LEMKHI
+22 MKHI

-73 IEDDVFE
+73 VADDVFE
-80 AKSDSITVSIMTTTD
+80 AKSDSITVSILTTTD

-108 SALNNNFL
+108 SALSNNFL

-266 HTDNAEKSYVYEW
+266 HPDNTEKSYVYEW

-302 GNPDVYNQENQ
+302 GNPDIYNQENQ

-371 KVSVTAAESTMH
+371 KVTVTAAESTMH

-388 LGKDIRVTSPDF
+388 LGKDENGRDIRVPSPDF
-400 KSGDANYDGL
+400 KSGDPNYDGL
-410 KTLITPLFERS
+410 KDLITPLFERS

-519 IRMTGAQLKS
+519 IKMTGAQLKS
-529 WMQRT
+529 WMQHT

-540 NDDGQVGGGGFGCD
+540 KDNGQLGGGGFGCD

-562 VYVGNPDGQRVQN
+562 VYVGNPDNQRVQN
-575 ITYADGTPVKDD
+575 ITYADGTAVKDD

-614 GITSNSEEA
+614 GITSSSDEV

-661 RETKWTIHAE
+661 RETKWAVHAE

-709 NAVNEARANA
+709 NVVNEARANA

-732 YQGTPVSNLTYGS
+732 YQGTPVSNLTYGN

-763 HEFDWNVK
+763 HEFDWDVK
-771 TYAADEDGTMP
+771 AYAADEDGTMP

-1168 EAPIDNISAI
+1168 EAPVDNISAI

-1327 DTTTTGDLSNF
+1327 DTTTTGDLSSF

>member
-1 MVVFCHDFQNV
+1 
-12 QRSCNYKQRS
+12 
-22 LEMKHI
+22 MKHI

-73 IEDDVFE
+73 VADDVFE
-80 AKSDSITVSIMTTTD
+80 AKSDSITVSILTTTD

-108 SALNNNFL
+108 SALSNNFL

-197 DKAVA
+197 DKAVV

-266 HTDNAEKSYVYEW
+266 HPDNTEKSYVYEW

-302 GNPDVYNQENQ
+302 GNPDIYNQENQ

-340 QNKNGENVLVMNG
+340 QNKNGEDVLVMNG

-364 LTKGADG
+364 LKKGADG
-371 KVSVTAAESTMH
+371 KVTVTAGESTMH
-383 PLNSA
+383 PLGSA
-388 LGKDIRVTSPDF
+388 LGKDENGKDIRVPSPDF
-400 KSGDANYDGL
+400 KSGDPNYDGL
-410 KTLITPLFERS
+410 KDLITPLFERS

-483 RGWSVSSLLADGA
+483 WGWSVSSLLADGA

-540 NDDGQVGGGGFGCD
+540 NDNGQLGGGGFGCD

-575 ITYADGTPVKDD
+575 ITYADGTSVKDD

-614 GITSNSEEA
+614 GITSSSEEA

-709 NAVNEARANA
+709 NVVNEARANA

-751 DAMGYDAVSLGN
+751 DAMGYDAVALGN
-763 HEFDWNVK
+763 HEFDWDVK
-771 TYAADEDGTMP
+771 TYAADEDGTMS

-803 DAGTTNRASF
+803 DTGTTNRASF

-865 AAENPDVVV
+865 AAEDPDVVV

-889 SELVDLVVGGHSHSV
+889 SELVDLVVGGHSHTV

-957 LYDTEGNTKLDPT
+957 LFDTEGNTKLDPT
-970 VLAISHASWDAVKGD
+970 VLAISHASWDAVKDD

-996 ITRRAPI
+996 ITRRARI

-1037 IRCDLLANEG
+1037 IRCDLMANEG

-1100 KYTAEPDGKDEN
+1100 KYTAEPDGKDEE

-1327 DTTTTGDLSNF
+1327 DTTTTGDLSSF

>member
-1 MVVFCHDFQNV
+1 
-12 QRSCNYKQRS
+12 
-22 LEMKHI
+22 MKHI

-73 IEDDVFE
+73 VADDVFE
-80 AKSDSITVSIMTTTD
+80 AKSDSITVSILTTTD

-108 SALNNNFL
+108 SALSNNFL

-266 HTDNAEKSYVYEW
+266 HPDNTEKSYVYEW

-302 GNPDVYNQENQ
+302 GNPDIYNQENQ

-371 KVSVTAAESTMH
+371 KVTVTAAESTMH

-388 LGKDIRVTSPDF
+388 LGKDENGRDIRVPSPDF
-400 KSGDANYDGL
+400 KSGDPNYDGL
-410 KTLITPLFERS
+410 KDLITPLFERS

-529 WMQRT
+529 WMQHT

-540 NDDGQVGGGGFGCD
+540 KDDGQLGGGGFGCD

-562 VYVGNPDGQRVQN
+562 VYVGKPDGQRVQN

-587 DTIYACL
+587 DMIYACL

-614 GITSNSEEA
+614 GITSSSEEV
-623 LWDATISERFNNV
+623 LWDATVSERFNNV

-661 RETKWTIHAE
+661 RETKWT
-671 ANPVKTI
+671 
-678 EVFETTDVHGYLVD
+678 
-692 TSSGNEST
+692 
-700 FQYRMAYIA
+700 
-709 NAVNEARANA
+709 
-719 ENDAV
+719 
-724 LLLDGGDI
+724 
-732 YQGTPVSNLTYGS
+732 
-745 ALRAAF
+745 
-751 DAMGYDAVSLGN
+751 
-763 HEFDWNVK
+763 
-771 TYAADEDGTMP
+771 
-782 AYEIGE
+782 
-788 FKGDSNIPVLAYNLY
+788 
-803 DAGTTNRASF
+803 
-813 VKDYVIVDKAG
+813 
-824 VKVALVGYIPDYSMD
+824 
-839 IMTAKIAPYDIDPS
+839 
-853 IEKLNAKIESIV
+853 
-865 AAENPDVVV
+865 
-874 VVAHASPRGLANSVN
+874 
-889 SELVDLVVGGHSHSV
+889 
-904 SYGVADNGV
+904 
-913 AYIQGNCQA
+913 
-922 KGYANAK
+922 
-929 IQFNTETK
+929 
-937 EVTVVNPSYVNTTGR
+937 
-952 DNTQN
+952 
-957 LYDTEGNTKLDPT
+957 
-970 VLAISHASWDAVKGD
+970 
-985 MSEVLGVADQS
+985 
-996 ITRRAPI
+996 
-1003 GNSSSTIAGNWLTG
+1003 
-1017 LMLEATKELNT
+1017 
-1028 VVAFTNSGG
+1028 
-1037 IRCDLLANEG
+1037 
-1047 ETTRTV
+1047 
-1053 TVGDIYAITP
+1053 
-1063 FGNRLYTYD
+1063 
-1072 LTGAELAATVENSFK
+1072 
-1087 NSNYGDQFSGMVV
+1087 
-1100 KYTAEPDGKDEN
+1100 
-1112 GRPVRGARTVVSI
+1112 
-1125 VLDDGT
+1125 
-1131 VVDIKDN
+1131 
-1138 TKTYRV
+1138 
-1144 AVNEYCATLP
+1144 
-1154 GSVFENKT
+1154 
-1162 PVQNVN
+1162 VQ
-1168 EAPIDNISAI
+1168 
-1178 EALRAIG
+1178 
-1185 KANNGKLPLDL
+1185 
-1196 TERCV
+1196 
-1201 KVELVEE
+1201 VEE

-1225 SVHFALVNGLFVGFG
+1225 SVHFALVNGLFVGYG

>member
-1 MVVFCHDFQNV
+1 
-12 QRSCNYKQRS
+12 
-22 LEMKHI
+22 MKHI

-73 IEDDVFE
+73 VADDVFE
-80 AKSDSITVSIMTTTD
+80 AKSDSITVSILTTTD

-108 SALNNNFL
+108 SALSNNFL

-266 HTDNAEKSYVYEW
+266 HPDNTEKSYVYEW

-302 GNPDVYNQENQ
+302 GNPDIYNQENQ

-371 KVSVTAAESTMH
+371 KVTVTAAESTMH

-388 LGKDIRVTSPDF
+388 LGKDENGRDIRVPSPDF
-400 KSGDANYDGL
+400 KSGDPNYDGL
-410 KTLITPLFERS
+410 KDLITPLFERS

-519 IRMTGAQLKS
+519 IKMTGAQLKS
-529 WMQRT
+529 WMQHT

-540 NDDGQVGGGGFGCD
+540 NDNGQVGGGGFGCD

-562 VYVGNPDGQRVQN
+562 VYVGKPDGQRVQN

-587 DTIYACL
+587 DMIYACL

-614 GITSNSEEA
+614 GITSSSEEV
-623 LWDATISERFNNV
+623 LWDATVSERFNNV

-661 RETKWTIHAE
+661 RETKWT
-671 ANPVKTI
+671 
-678 EVFETTDVHGYLVD
+678 
-692 TSSGNEST
+692 
-700 FQYRMAYIA
+700 
-709 NAVNEARANA
+709 
-719 ENDAV
+719 
-724 LLLDGGDI
+724 
-732 YQGTPVSNLTYGS
+732 
-745 ALRAAF
+745 
-751 DAMGYDAVSLGN
+751 
-763 HEFDWNVK
+763 
-771 TYAADEDGTMP
+771 
-782 AYEIGE
+782 
-788 FKGDSNIPVLAYNLY
+788 
-803 DAGTTNRASF
+803 
-813 VKDYVIVDKAG
+813 
-824 VKVALVGYIPDYSMD
+824 
-839 IMTAKIAPYDIDPS
+839 
-853 IEKLNAKIESIV
+853 
-865 AAENPDVVV
+865 
-874 VVAHASPRGLANSVN
+874 
-889 SELVDLVVGGHSHSV
+889 
-904 SYGVADNGV
+904 
-913 AYIQGNCQA
+913 
-922 KGYANAK
+922 
-929 IQFNTETK
+929 
-937 EVTVVNPSYVNTTGR
+937 
-952 DNTQN
+952 
-957 LYDTEGNTKLDPT
+957 
-970 VLAISHASWDAVKGD
+970 
-985 MSEVLGVADQS
+985 
-996 ITRRAPI
+996 
-1003 GNSSSTIAGNWLTG
+1003 
-1017 LMLEATKELNT
+1017 
-1028 VVAFTNSGG
+1028 
-1037 IRCDLLANEG
+1037 
-1047 ETTRTV
+1047 
-1053 TVGDIYAITP
+1053 
-1063 FGNRLYTYD
+1063 
-1072 LTGAELAATVENSFK
+1072 
-1087 NSNYGDQFSGMVV
+1087 
-1100 KYTAEPDGKDEN
+1100 
-1112 GRPVRGARTVVSI
+1112 
-1125 VLDDGT
+1125 
-1131 VVDIKDN
+1131 
-1138 TKTYRV
+1138 
-1144 AVNEYCATLP
+1144 
-1154 GSVFENKT
+1154 
-1162 PVQNVN
+1162 VQ
-1168 EAPIDNISAI
+1168 
-1178 EALRAIG
+1178 
-1185 KANNGKLPLDL
+1185 
-1196 TERCV
+1196 
-1201 KVELVEE
+1201 VEE

-1225 SVHFALVNGLFVGFG
+1225 SVHFALVNGLFVGYG

>member
-1 MVVFCHDFQNV
+1 
-12 QRSCNYKQRS
+12 
-22 LEMKHI
+22 MKHI

-302 GNPDVYNQENQ
+302 GNPDIYNQENQ

-371 KVSVTAAESTMH
+371 KVTVTAAESTMH
-383 PLNSA
+383 PLSSA
-388 LGKDIRVTSPDF
+388 LGKDENGRDIRVPSPDF
-400 KSGDANYDGL
+400 KSGDPNYDGL
-410 KTLITPLFERS
+410 KDLITPLFERS

-468 PTKEHVISMTTPVAK
+468 PTKEHVVSMTTPVAK

-519 IRMTGAQLKS
+519 IKMTGAQLKS
-529 WMQRT
+529 WMQHT

-540 NDDGQVGGGGFGCD
+540 NDNGQVGGGGFGCD

-562 VYVGNPDGQRVQN
+562 VYVGKPDGQRVQN

-587 DTIYACL
+587 DMIYACL

-614 GITSNSEEA
+614 GITSSSEEV
-623 LWDATISERFNNV
+623 LWDATVSERFNNV

-653 EGKDITPG
+653 EGKEITPG
-661 RETKWTIHAE
+661 RETKWT
-671 ANPVKTI
+671 
-678 EVFETTDVHGYLVD
+678 
-692 TSSGNEST
+692 
-700 FQYRMAYIA
+700 
-709 NAVNEARANA
+709 
-719 ENDAV
+719 
-724 LLLDGGDI
+724 
-732 YQGTPVSNLTYGS
+732 
-745 ALRAAF
+745 
-751 DAMGYDAVSLGN
+751 
-763 HEFDWNVK
+763 
-771 TYAADEDGTMP
+771 
-782 AYEIGE
+782 
-788 FKGDSNIPVLAYNLY
+788 
-803 DAGTTNRASF
+803 
-813 VKDYVIVDKAG
+813 
-824 VKVALVGYIPDYSMD
+824 
-839 IMTAKIAPYDIDPS
+839 
-853 IEKLNAKIESIV
+853 
-865 AAENPDVVV
+865 
-874 VVAHASPRGLANSVN
+874 
-889 SELVDLVVGGHSHSV
+889 
-904 SYGVADNGV
+904 
-913 AYIQGNCQA
+913 
-922 KGYANAK
+922 
-929 IQFNTETK
+929 
-937 EVTVVNPSYVNTTGR
+937 
-952 DNTQN
+952 
-957 LYDTEGNTKLDPT
+957 
-970 VLAISHASWDAVKGD
+970 
-985 MSEVLGVADQS
+985 
-996 ITRRAPI
+996 
-1003 GNSSSTIAGNWLTG
+1003 
-1017 LMLEATKELNT
+1017 
-1028 VVAFTNSGG
+1028 
-1037 IRCDLLANEG
+1037 
-1047 ETTRTV
+1047 
-1053 TVGDIYAITP
+1053 
-1063 FGNRLYTYD
+1063 
-1072 LTGAELAATVENSFK
+1072 
-1087 NSNYGDQFSGMVV
+1087 
-1100 KYTAEPDGKDEN
+1100 
-1112 GRPVRGARTVVSI
+1112 
-1125 VLDDGT
+1125 
-1131 VVDIKDN
+1131 
-1138 TKTYRV
+1138 
-1144 AVNEYCATLP
+1144 
-1154 GSVFENKT
+1154 
-1162 PVQNVN
+1162 VQ
-1168 EAPIDNISAI
+1168 
-1178 EALRAIG
+1178 
-1185 KANNGKLPLDL
+1185 
-1196 TERCV
+1196 
-1201 KVELVEE
+1201 VEE

-1225 SVHFALVNGLFVGFG
+1225 SVHFALVNGLFVGYG

>member
-1 MVVFCHDFQNV
+1 
-12 QRSCNYKQRS
+12 
-22 LEMKHI
+22 MKHI

-73 IEDDVFE
+73 VADDVFE
-80 AKSDSITVSIMTTTD
+80 AKSDSITVSILTTTD

-108 SALNNNFL
+108 SALSNNFL

-266 HTDNAEKSYVYEW
+266 HPDNTEKSYVYEW

-302 GNPDVYNQENQ
+302 GNPDIYNQENQ

-340 QNKNGENVLVMNG
+340 QNKNGEDVLVMNG

-371 KVSVTAAESTMH
+371 KVTVTAAESTMH

-388 LGKDIRVTSPDF
+388 LGKDENGRDIRVPSPDF
-400 KSGDANYDGL
+400 KSGDPNYDGL
-410 KTLITPLFERS
+410 KDLITPLFERS

-431 VSGTWDTISN
+431 VSGEWDTISN

-468 PTKEHVISMTTPVAK
+468 PTKEHVVSMTTPVAK

-519 IRMTGAQLKS
+519 IKMTGAQLKS
-529 WMQRT
+529 WMQHT

-540 NDDGQVGGGGFGCD
+540 NDNGQLGGGGFGCD

-562 VYVGNPDGQRVQN
+562 VYVGNPDNQRVQN
-575 ITYADGTPVKDD
+575 ITYADGTAVKDD

-614 GITSNSEEA
+614 GITSSSDEV

-653 EGKDITPG
+653 EGKEITPG
-661 RETKWTIHAE
+661 RETKWT
-671 ANPVKTI
+671 
-678 EVFETTDVHGYLVD
+678 
-692 TSSGNEST
+692 
-700 FQYRMAYIA
+700 
-709 NAVNEARANA
+709 
-719 ENDAV
+719 
-724 LLLDGGDI
+724 
-732 YQGTPVSNLTYGS
+732 
-745 ALRAAF
+745 
-751 DAMGYDAVSLGN
+751 
-763 HEFDWNVK
+763 
-771 TYAADEDGTMP
+771 
-782 AYEIGE
+782 
-788 FKGDSNIPVLAYNLY
+788 
-803 DAGTTNRASF
+803 
-813 VKDYVIVDKAG
+813 
-824 VKVALVGYIPDYSMD
+824 
-839 IMTAKIAPYDIDPS
+839 
-853 IEKLNAKIESIV
+853 
-865 AAENPDVVV
+865 
-874 VVAHASPRGLANSVN
+874 
-889 SELVDLVVGGHSHSV
+889 
-904 SYGVADNGV
+904 
-913 AYIQGNCQA
+913 
-922 KGYANAK
+922 
-929 IQFNTETK
+929 
-937 EVTVVNPSYVNTTGR
+937 
-952 DNTQN
+952 
-957 LYDTEGNTKLDPT
+957 
-970 VLAISHASWDAVKGD
+970 
-985 MSEVLGVADQS
+985 
-996 ITRRAPI
+996 
-1003 GNSSSTIAGNWLTG
+1003 
-1017 LMLEATKELNT
+1017 
-1028 VVAFTNSGG
+1028 
-1037 IRCDLLANEG
+1037 
-1047 ETTRTV
+1047 
-1053 TVGDIYAITP
+1053 
-1063 FGNRLYTYD
+1063 
-1072 LTGAELAATVENSFK
+1072 
-1087 NSNYGDQFSGMVV
+1087 
-1100 KYTAEPDGKDEN
+1100 
-1112 GRPVRGARTVVSI
+1112 
-1125 VLDDGT
+1125 
-1131 VVDIKDN
+1131 
-1138 TKTYRV
+1138 
-1144 AVNEYCATLP
+1144 
-1154 GSVFENKT
+1154 
-1162 PVQNVN
+1162 VQ
-1168 EAPIDNISAI
+1168 
-1178 EALRAIG
+1178 
-1185 KANNGKLPLDL
+1185 
-1196 TERCV
+1196 
-1201 KVELVEE
+1201 VEE

-1225 SVHFALVNGLFVGFG
+1225 SVHFALVNGLFVGYG

>member
-1 MVVFCHDFQNV
+1 
-12 QRSCNYKQRS
+12 
-22 LEMKHI
+22 MKHI

-371 KVSVTAAESTMH
+371 KVTVTAAESTMH

-388 LGKDIRVTSPDF
+388 LGKDENGRDIRVPSPDF
-400 KSGDANYDGL
+400 KSGDPNYDGL

-529 WMQRT
+529 WMQHT

-540 NDDGQVGGGGFGCD
+540 NDNGQVGGGGFGCD

-562 VYVGNPDGQRVQN
+562 VYVGKPDGQRVQN

-587 DTIYACL
+587 DMIYACL

-614 GITSNSEEA
+614 GITSSSEEV
-623 LWDATISERFNNV
+623 LWDATVSERFNNV

-653 EGKDITPG
+653 EGKEITPG
-661 RETKWTIHAE
+661 RETKWT
-671 ANPVKTI
+671 
-678 EVFETTDVHGYLVD
+678 
-692 TSSGNEST
+692 
-700 FQYRMAYIA
+700 
-709 NAVNEARANA
+709 
-719 ENDAV
+719 
-724 LLLDGGDI
+724 
-732 YQGTPVSNLTYGS
+732 
-745 ALRAAF
+745 
-751 DAMGYDAVSLGN
+751 
-763 HEFDWNVK
+763 
-771 TYAADEDGTMP
+771 
-782 AYEIGE
+782 
-788 FKGDSNIPVLAYNLY
+788 
-803 DAGTTNRASF
+803 
-813 VKDYVIVDKAG
+813 
-824 VKVALVGYIPDYSMD
+824 
-839 IMTAKIAPYDIDPS
+839 
-853 IEKLNAKIESIV
+853 
-865 AAENPDVVV
+865 
-874 VVAHASPRGLANSVN
+874 
-889 SELVDLVVGGHSHSV
+889 
-904 SYGVADNGV
+904 
-913 AYIQGNCQA
+913 
-922 KGYANAK
+922 
-929 IQFNTETK
+929 
-937 EVTVVNPSYVNTTGR
+937 
-952 DNTQN
+952 
-957 LYDTEGNTKLDPT
+957 
-970 VLAISHASWDAVKGD
+970 
-985 MSEVLGVADQS
+985 
-996 ITRRAPI
+996 
-1003 GNSSSTIAGNWLTG
+1003 
-1017 LMLEATKELNT
+1017 
-1028 VVAFTNSGG
+1028 
-1037 IRCDLLANEG
+1037 
-1047 ETTRTV
+1047 
-1053 TVGDIYAITP
+1053 
-1063 FGNRLYTYD
+1063 
-1072 LTGAELAATVENSFK
+1072 
-1087 NSNYGDQFSGMVV
+1087 
-1100 KYTAEPDGKDEN
+1100 
-1112 GRPVRGARTVVSI
+1112 
-1125 VLDDGT
+1125 
-1131 VVDIKDN
+1131 
-1138 TKTYRV
+1138 
-1144 AVNEYCATLP
+1144 
-1154 GSVFENKT
+1154 
-1162 PVQNVN
+1162 VQ
-1168 EAPIDNISAI
+1168 
-1178 EALRAIG
+1178 
-1185 KANNGKLPLDL
+1185 
-1196 TERCV
+1196 
-1201 KVELVEE
+1201 VEE

-1327 DTTTTGDLSNF
+1327 DTTTTGDLSSF

>member
-1 MVVFCHDFQNV
+1 
-12 QRSCNYKQRS
+12 
-22 LEMKHI
+22 MKHI

-108 SALNNNFL
+108 SALSNNFL

-302 GNPDVYNQENQ
+302 GNPDIYNQENQ

-661 RETKWTIHAE
+661 RETKWAVHAE

-732 YQGTPVSNLTYGS
+732 YQGTPVSNLTYGN
-745 ALRAAF
+745 ALRAAY
-751 DAMGYDAVSLGN
+751 DAMDYDAVSLGN

-771 TYAADEDGTMP
+771 AYAADEDGTLP

-788 FKGDSNIPVLAYNLY
+788 FKGDSKIPVLAYNLY

-1003 GNSSSTIAGNWLTG
+1003 GNSSSTIAGNWLAG

-1100 KYTAEPDGKDEN
+1100 KYTAEPDGKDED

-1268 TGTSTFPD
+1268 TASSTFPD

>member
-1 MVVFCHDFQNV
+1 
-12 QRSCNYKQRS
+12 
-22 LEMKHI
+22 MKHI

-80 AKSDSITVSIMTTTD
+80 AKSDSITVSILTTTD

-108 SALNNNFL
+108 SALSNNFL

-302 GNPDVYNQENQ
+302 GNPDIYNQENQ

-340 QNKNGENVLVMNG
+340 QNKNGEDVLVMNG

-371 KVSVTAAESTMH
+371 KVTVTAAESTMH

-388 LGKDIRVTSPDF
+388 LGKDENGRDIRVPSPDF
-400 KSGDANYDGL
+400 KSGDPNYDGL
-410 KTLITPLFERS
+410 KDLITPLFERS

-431 VSGTWDTISN
+431 VSGEWDTISN

-468 PTKEHVISMTTPVAK
+468 PTKEHVVSMTTPVAK

-519 IRMTGAQLKS
+519 IKMTGAQLKS
-529 WMQRT
+529 WMQHT

-540 NDDGQVGGGGFGCD
+540 NDNGQVGGGGFGCD

-562 VYVGNPDGQRVQN
+562 VYVGKPDGQRVQN

-587 DTIYACL
+587 DMIYACL

-614 GITSNSEEA
+614 GITSSSEEV
-623 LWDATISERFNNV
+623 LWDATVSERFNNV

-661 RETKWTIHAE
+661 RETKWT
-671 ANPVKTI
+671 
-678 EVFETTDVHGYLVD
+678 
-692 TSSGNEST
+692 
-700 FQYRMAYIA
+700 
-709 NAVNEARANA
+709 
-719 ENDAV
+719 
-724 LLLDGGDI
+724 
-732 YQGTPVSNLTYGS
+732 
-745 ALRAAF
+745 
-751 DAMGYDAVSLGN
+751 
-763 HEFDWNVK
+763 
-771 TYAADEDGTMP
+771 
-782 AYEIGE
+782 
-788 FKGDSNIPVLAYNLY
+788 
-803 DAGTTNRASF
+803 
-813 VKDYVIVDKAG
+813 
-824 VKVALVGYIPDYSMD
+824 
-839 IMTAKIAPYDIDPS
+839 
-853 IEKLNAKIESIV
+853 
-865 AAENPDVVV
+865 
-874 VVAHASPRGLANSVN
+874 
-889 SELVDLVVGGHSHSV
+889 
-904 SYGVADNGV
+904 
-913 AYIQGNCQA
+913 
-922 KGYANAK
+922 
-929 IQFNTETK
+929 
-937 EVTVVNPSYVNTTGR
+937 
-952 DNTQN
+952 
-957 LYDTEGNTKLDPT
+957 
-970 VLAISHASWDAVKGD
+970 
-985 MSEVLGVADQS
+985 
-996 ITRRAPI
+996 
-1003 GNSSSTIAGNWLTG
+1003 
-1017 LMLEATKELNT
+1017 
-1028 VVAFTNSGG
+1028 
-1037 IRCDLLANEG
+1037 
-1047 ETTRTV
+1047 
-1053 TVGDIYAITP
+1053 
-1063 FGNRLYTYD
+1063 
-1072 LTGAELAATVENSFK
+1072 
-1087 NSNYGDQFSGMVV
+1087 
-1100 KYTAEPDGKDEN
+1100 
-1112 GRPVRGARTVVSI
+1112 
-1125 VLDDGT
+1125 
-1131 VVDIKDN
+1131 
-1138 TKTYRV
+1138 
-1144 AVNEYCATLP
+1144 
-1154 GSVFENKT
+1154 
-1162 PVQNVN
+1162 VQ
-1168 EAPIDNISAI
+1168 
-1178 EALRAIG
+1178 
-1185 KANNGKLPLDL
+1185 
-1196 TERCV
+1196 
-1201 KVELVEE
+1201 VEE

-1268 TGTSTFPD
+1268 TDTSTFPD

-1327 DTTTTGDLSNF
+1327 DTTTTGDLSSF
-1338 TDASSVQSYATEPMT
+1338 TDTSSVQSYATEPMT

>member
-1 MVVFCHDFQNV
+1 
-12 QRSCNYKQRS
+12 
-22 LEMKHI
+22 MKHI

-80 AKSDSITVSIMTTTD
+80 AKSDSITVSILTTTD

-108 SALNNNFL
+108 SALSNNFL

-302 GNPDVYNQENQ
+302 GNPDIYNQENQ

-340 QNKNGENVLVMNG
+340 QNKNGEDVLVMNG

-371 KVSVTAAESTMH
+371 KVTVTAAESTMH

-388 LGKDIRVTSPDF
+388 LGKDENGRDIRVPSPDF
-400 KSGDANYDGL
+400 KSGDPNYDGL
-410 KTLITPLFERS
+410 KDLITPLFERS

-468 PTKEHVISMTTPVAK
+468 PTKEHVVSMTTPVAK

-519 IRMTGAQLKS
+519 IKMTGAQLKS
-529 WMQRT
+529 WMQHT

-540 NDDGQVGGGGFGCD
+540 NDNGQVGGGGFGCD

-614 GITSNSEEA
+614 GITSSSEEV
-623 LWDATISERFNNV
+623 LWDATVSERFNNV

-661 RETKWTIHAE
+661 RETKWT
-671 ANPVKTI
+671 
-678 EVFETTDVHGYLVD
+678 
-692 TSSGNEST
+692 
-700 FQYRMAYIA
+700 
-709 NAVNEARANA
+709 
-719 ENDAV
+719 
-724 LLLDGGDI
+724 
-732 YQGTPVSNLTYGS
+732 
-745 ALRAAF
+745 
-751 DAMGYDAVSLGN
+751 
-763 HEFDWNVK
+763 
-771 TYAADEDGTMP
+771 
-782 AYEIGE
+782 
-788 FKGDSNIPVLAYNLY
+788 
-803 DAGTTNRASF
+803 
-813 VKDYVIVDKAG
+813 
-824 VKVALVGYIPDYSMD
+824 
-839 IMTAKIAPYDIDPS
+839 
-853 IEKLNAKIESIV
+853 
-865 AAENPDVVV
+865 
-874 VVAHASPRGLANSVN
+874 
-889 SELVDLVVGGHSHSV
+889 
-904 SYGVADNGV
+904 
-913 AYIQGNCQA
+913 
-922 KGYANAK
+922 
-929 IQFNTETK
+929 
-937 EVTVVNPSYVNTTGR
+937 
-952 DNTQN
+952 
-957 LYDTEGNTKLDPT
+957 
-970 VLAISHASWDAVKGD
+970 
-985 MSEVLGVADQS
+985 
-996 ITRRAPI
+996 
-1003 GNSSSTIAGNWLTG
+1003 
-1017 LMLEATKELNT
+1017 
-1028 VVAFTNSGG
+1028 
-1037 IRCDLLANEG
+1037 
-1047 ETTRTV
+1047 
-1053 TVGDIYAITP
+1053 
-1063 FGNRLYTYD
+1063 
-1072 LTGAELAATVENSFK
+1072 
-1087 NSNYGDQFSGMVV
+1087 
-1100 KYTAEPDGKDEN
+1100 
-1112 GRPVRGARTVVSI
+1112 
-1125 VLDDGT
+1125 
-1131 VVDIKDN
+1131 
-1138 TKTYRV
+1138 
-1144 AVNEYCATLP
+1144 
-1154 GSVFENKT
+1154 
-1162 PVQNVN
+1162 VQ
-1168 EAPIDNISAI
+1168 
-1178 EALRAIG
+1178 
-1185 KANNGKLPLDL
+1185 
-1196 TERCV
+1196 
-1201 KVELVEE
+1201 VEE

-1327 DTTTTGDLSNF
+1327 DTTTTGDLSSF

>member
-1 MVVFCHDFQNV
+1 
-12 QRSCNYKQRS
+12 
-22 LEMKHI
+22 MKHI

-73 IEDDVFE
+73 VADDVFE
-80 AKSDSITVSIMTTTD
+80 AKSDSITVSILTTTD

-108 SALNNNFL
+108 SALSNNFL

-302 GNPDVYNQENQ
+302 GNPDIYNQENQ

-340 QNKNGENVLVMNG
+340 QNKNGEDVLVMNG

-371 KVSVTAAESTMH
+371 KVTVTAAESTMH

-388 LGKDIRVTSPDF
+388 LGKDENGRDIRVPSPDF
-400 KSGDANYDGL
+400 KSGDPNYDGL
-410 KTLITPLFERS
+410 KDLITPLFERS

-431 VSGTWDTISN
+431 VSGEWDTISN

-468 PTKEHVISMTTPVAK
+468 PTKEHVVSMTTPVAK

-519 IRMTGAQLKS
+519 IKMTGAQLKS
-529 WMQRT
+529 WMQHT

-540 NDDGQVGGGGFGCD
+540 KDDGQVGGGGFGCD

-562 VYVGNPDGQRVQN
+562 VYVGKPDGQRVQN

-614 GITSNSEEA
+614 GITSSSEEV
-623 LWDATISERFNNV
+623 LWDATVSERFNNV

-661 RETKWTIHAE
+661 RETKWT
-671 ANPVKTI
+671 
-678 EVFETTDVHGYLVD
+678 
-692 TSSGNEST
+692 
-700 FQYRMAYIA
+700 
-709 NAVNEARANA
+709 
-719 ENDAV
+719 
-724 LLLDGGDI
+724 
-732 YQGTPVSNLTYGS
+732 
-745 ALRAAF
+745 
-751 DAMGYDAVSLGN
+751 
-763 HEFDWNVK
+763 
-771 TYAADEDGTMP
+771 
-782 AYEIGE
+782 
-788 FKGDSNIPVLAYNLY
+788 
-803 DAGTTNRASF
+803 
-813 VKDYVIVDKAG
+813 
-824 VKVALVGYIPDYSMD
+824 
-839 IMTAKIAPYDIDPS
+839 
-853 IEKLNAKIESIV
+853 
-865 AAENPDVVV
+865 
-874 VVAHASPRGLANSVN
+874 
-889 SELVDLVVGGHSHSV
+889 
-904 SYGVADNGV
+904 
-913 AYIQGNCQA
+913 
-922 KGYANAK
+922 
-929 IQFNTETK
+929 
-937 EVTVVNPSYVNTTGR
+937 
-952 DNTQN
+952 
-957 LYDTEGNTKLDPT
+957 
-970 VLAISHASWDAVKGD
+970 
-985 MSEVLGVADQS
+985 
-996 ITRRAPI
+996 
-1003 GNSSSTIAGNWLTG
+1003 
-1017 LMLEATKELNT
+1017 
-1028 VVAFTNSGG
+1028 
-1037 IRCDLLANEG
+1037 
-1047 ETTRTV
+1047 
-1053 TVGDIYAITP
+1053 
-1063 FGNRLYTYD
+1063 
-1072 LTGAELAATVENSFK
+1072 
-1087 NSNYGDQFSGMVV
+1087 
-1100 KYTAEPDGKDEN
+1100 
-1112 GRPVRGARTVVSI
+1112 
-1125 VLDDGT
+1125 
-1131 VVDIKDN
+1131 
-1138 TKTYRV
+1138 
-1144 AVNEYCATLP
+1144 
-1154 GSVFENKT
+1154 
-1162 PVQNVN
+1162 VQ
-1168 EAPIDNISAI
+1168 
-1178 EALRAIG
+1178 
-1185 KANNGKLPLDL
+1185 
-1196 TERCV
+1196 
-1201 KVELVEE
+1201 VEE

-1225 SVHFALVNGLFVGFG
+1225 SVHFALVNGLFVGYG

-1327 DTTTTGDLSNF
+1327 DTTTTGDLSSF

>member
-1 MVVFCHDFQNV
+1 
-12 QRSCNYKQRS
+12 
-22 LEMKHI
+22 MKHI

-73 IEDDVFE
+73 VEDDVFE

-108 SALNNNFL
+108 SALSNNFL

-302 GNPDVYNQENQ
+302 GNPDIYNQENQ

-540 NDDGQVGGGGFGCD
+540 NDNGQVGGGGFGCD

-587 DTIYACL
+587 DMIYACL

-614 GITSNSEEA
+614 GITSSSEEV
-623 LWDATISERFNNV
+623 LWDATVSERFNNV

-661 RETKWTIHAE
+661 RETKWT
-671 ANPVKTI
+671 
-678 EVFETTDVHGYLVD
+678 
-692 TSSGNEST
+692 
-700 FQYRMAYIA
+700 
-709 NAVNEARANA
+709 
-719 ENDAV
+719 
-724 LLLDGGDI
+724 
-732 YQGTPVSNLTYGS
+732 
-745 ALRAAF
+745 
-751 DAMGYDAVSLGN
+751 
-763 HEFDWNVK
+763 
-771 TYAADEDGTMP
+771 
-782 AYEIGE
+782 
-788 FKGDSNIPVLAYNLY
+788 
-803 DAGTTNRASF
+803 
-813 VKDYVIVDKAG
+813 
-824 VKVALVGYIPDYSMD
+824 
-839 IMTAKIAPYDIDPS
+839 
-853 IEKLNAKIESIV
+853 
-865 AAENPDVVV
+865 
-874 VVAHASPRGLANSVN
+874 
-889 SELVDLVVGGHSHSV
+889 
-904 SYGVADNGV
+904 
-913 AYIQGNCQA
+913 
-922 KGYANAK
+922 
-929 IQFNTETK
+929 
-937 EVTVVNPSYVNTTGR
+937 
-952 DNTQN
+952 
-957 LYDTEGNTKLDPT
+957 
-970 VLAISHASWDAVKGD
+970 
-985 MSEVLGVADQS
+985 
-996 ITRRAPI
+996 
-1003 GNSSSTIAGNWLTG
+1003 
-1017 LMLEATKELNT
+1017 
-1028 VVAFTNSGG
+1028 
-1037 IRCDLLANEG
+1037 
-1047 ETTRTV
+1047 
-1053 TVGDIYAITP
+1053 
-1063 FGNRLYTYD
+1063 
-1072 LTGAELAATVENSFK
+1072 
-1087 NSNYGDQFSGMVV
+1087 
-1100 KYTAEPDGKDEN
+1100 
-1112 GRPVRGARTVVSI
+1112 
-1125 VLDDGT
+1125 
-1131 VVDIKDN
+1131 
-1138 TKTYRV
+1138 
-1144 AVNEYCATLP
+1144 
-1154 GSVFENKT
+1154 
-1162 PVQNVN
+1162 VQ
-1168 EAPIDNISAI
+1168 
-1178 EALRAIG
+1178 
-1185 KANNGKLPLDL
+1185 
-1196 TERCV
+1196 
-1201 KVELVEE
+1201 VEE

-1217 DANAWYAE
+1217 DANAWYTE

-1268 TGTSTFPD
+1268 TGSSTFPD

-1327 DTTTTGDLSNF
+1327 DTTTTGDLSSF

>member
-1 MVVFCHDFQNV
+1 
-12 QRSCNYKQRS
+12 
-22 LEMKHI
+22 MKHI

-73 IEDDVFE
+73 VADDVFE
-80 AKSDSITVSIMTTTD
+80 AKSDSITVSILTTTD

-103 NSYTN
+103 DSYKN
-108 SALNNNFL
+108 SALSNNFL

-266 HTDNAEKSYVYEW
+266 HPDNTEKSYVYEW

-302 GNPDVYNQENQ
+302 GNPDIYNQENQ

-371 KVSVTAAESTMH
+371 KVTVTAAESTMH

-388 LGKDIRVTSPDF
+388 LGKDENGRDIRVPSPDF
-400 KSGDANYDGL
+400 KSGDPNYDGL
-410 KTLITPLFERS
+410 KDLITPLFERS

-529 WMQRT
+529 WMQHT

-540 NDDGQVGGGGFGCD
+540 KDDGQLGGDGFGCD

-562 VYVGNPDGQRVQN
+562 VYVGNPDNQRVQN
-575 ITYADGTPVKDD
+575 ITYADGTAVKDD

-614 GITSNSEEA
+614 GITSSSDEV

-661 RETKWTIHAE
+661 RETKWTVHAE

-709 NAVNEARANA
+709 NVVNEARANA

-732 YQGTPVSNLTYGS
+732 YQGTPVSNLTYGN

-763 HEFDWNVK
+763 HEFDWDVK
-771 TYAADEDGTMP
+771 AYAADEDGTMP

-803 DAGTTNRASF
+803 DTGTTNRASF

-957 LYDTEGNTKLDPT
+957 LFDTEGNTKLDPT
-970 VLAISHASWDAVKGD
+970 VLAISHASWDAVKDD

-1003 GNSSSTIAGNWLTG
+1003 GNSSSTIAGNWLAG

-1168 EAPIDNISAI
+1168 EAPVDNISAI

-1327 DTTTTGDLSNF
+1327 DTTTTGDLSSF